1 MKTPEHYARPAVVV
15 HWLIAILVLV
25 ALPLGYYMT
34 DLSLS
39 PRKLQL
45 ISWHKWIGFTVL
57 LLFIPRLIVR
67 LTRPVPVPVTTMPGW
82 QRIVASITHVVL
94 YVLMIAVPVT
104 GWLMSSAK
112 GFPVVYLGL
121 VPLPDLVGK
130 DEALGDLLK
139 SVHEVLTSGL
149 LTLVGLHIA
158 AALKHHIIDRDETLA
173 RMVPL
178 LKR

>member
-1 MKTPEHYARPAVVV
+1 MNASNKYSKPAVIV
-15 HWLIAILVLV
+15 HWMVAILVLV

-57 LLFIPRLIVR
+57 LLLIPRLFLR
-67 LTRPVPVPVTTMPGW
+67 LTRPVPAPVDTMPGW
-82 QRIVASITHVVL
+82 QRAVASLTHVVL
-94 YVLMIAVPVT
+94 YVLIIAVPLT

-121 VPLPDLVGK
+121 IPLPDLVGK

-139 SVHEVLTSGL
+139 SAHEVLTSGL
-149 LTLVGLHIA
+149 LILVGLHIA
-158 AALKHHIIDRDETLA
+158 AALKHHIIDRDETLV

>member
-1 MKTPEHYARPAVVV
+1 MTTPENYTRPAVAV

-57 LLFIPRLIVR
+57 LLFIPRVIVR
-67 LTRPVPVPVTTMPGW
+67 LTRRVPAPVTTMPGW
-82 QRIVASITHVVL
+82 QRTIASITHVAL
-94 YVLMIAVPVT
+94 YALMVAVPAT

-130 DEALGDLLK
+130 DEALGNLLK
-139 SVHEVLTSGL
+139 STHEVLTSGL
-149 LTLVGLHIA
+149 LILVGLHIA